1 MKNTEKYKATIMLN
15 KNDWEI
21 FKELCKLNESDA
33 SKELRKYIKN
43 YIVENSDKVAELLKK
58 GGQK

>member
-15 KNDWEI
+15 KNDWEL
-21 FKELCKLNESDA
+21 FKQLCKMNESDA

-43 YIVENSDKVAELLKK
+43 YIADHSEQVAKLIKGENK
-58 GGQK
+58 